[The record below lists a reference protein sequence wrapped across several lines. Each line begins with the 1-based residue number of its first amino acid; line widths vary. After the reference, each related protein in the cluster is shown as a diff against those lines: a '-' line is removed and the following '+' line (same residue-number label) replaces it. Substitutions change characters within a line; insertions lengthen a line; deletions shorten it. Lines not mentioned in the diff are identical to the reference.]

1 MYFRYAALVLSVLLS
16 FSGWTPQAEHLTT
29 KATTSIVAGRPASIN
44 EHIPGVNIVEIT
56 ARHCQQFS
64 GDADA
69 CALDPATVFYTHK
82 DHNLRTTAG
91 GDWQSSVMGN
101 TSAPPAT
108 CNYIALSNDAAA
120 ASASDTVV
128 ASEIATA
135 GLSRAQGTYAH
146 TGGTASFTVQKVFS
160 ATGTQASQKAGL
172 LNAGSSGTLC
182 FENTYTQVT
191 VNNGDTLTVTWT
203 INY

>member
-1 MYFRYAALVLSVLLS
+1 MKSIYRNLMLGLSLLAVASFGNAVMFPGEQLVSKNRVSV
-16 FSGWTPQAEHLTT
+16 
-29 KATTSIVAGRPASIN
+29 I
-44 EHIPGVNIVEIT
+44 
-56 ARHCQQFS
+56 ARHCQNYGS
-64 GDADA
+64 DWLA
-69 CALDPATVFYTHK
+69 CANDSKTLFYEHE

-108 CNYIALSNDAAA
+108 CNYIALSNDGTAPAAG
-120 ASASDTVV
+120 DTSV
-128 ASEIATA
+128 ASEIVSN

-160 ATGTQASQKAGL
+160 ATGTQASQKTGL
-172 LNAGSSGTLC
+172 LNASSSGTLC

-191 VNNGDTLTVTWT
+191 VS
-203 INY
+203 